1 MLLAVELADKKVWIA
16 VGFCV
21 LLGNTFVGRVAVES
35 SLLEIL
41 PIGLYH
47 SLWLAR
53 CHVATSNLP

>member
-21 LLGNTFVGRVAVES
+21 FLGNTFVRRVAVES

-47 SLWLAR
+47 SLWSAR
-53 CHVATSNLP
+53 CPSAMSDLP